1 MLTTVLIVLHILVA
15 LGIIG
20 LVLLQH
26 GKGADM
32 GSGFGGGA
40 SGSLFGATGSA
51 NFLSRATAVLAA
63 VFFMLSLALAYTATR
78 RPAEEG
84 GGVIDVIRQNK
95 ESKVPAPSQNPAADV
110 PNPPPQAA
118 PAAPAQPSESNKDK
132 QRRVGKEC
140 RSR

>member
-1 MLTTVLIVLHILVA
+1 MLTNVLIVLHVLIA
-15 LGIIG
+15 LAIIG

-63 VFFMLSLALAYTATR
+63 IFFTLSLALAYVATR

-84 GGVIDVIRQNK
+84 GGVIDVIRKQQPAEK
-95 ESKVPAPSQNPAADV
+95 PAPKAEQKPA
-110 PNPPPQAA
+110 PAA
-118 PAAPAQPSESNKDK
+118 PAAPPQSAKDK
-132 QRRVGKEC
+132 QVPQ
-140 RSR
+140 

>member
-1 MLTTVLIVLHILVA
+1 MLTTVLIVLHVLVA
-15 LGIIG
+15 LAIIG

-51 NFLSRATAVLAA
+51 NFLSRSTAVLAA
-63 VFFMLSLALAYTATR
+63 VFFILSLALAYTATR

-84 GGVIDVIRQNK
+84 GGVIDVIRKQ
-95 ESKVPAPSQNPAADV
+95 SQVPAPSQKPAADV
-110 PNPPPQAA
+110 PKPPA
-118 PAAPAQPSESNKDK
+118 PPEAPAPAQPPSDK
-132 QRRVGKEC
+132 QVPQ
-140 RSR
+140 

>member
-1 MLTTVLIVLHILVA
+1 MSFWTNVLIVLHVLAA

-63 VFFMLSLALAYTATR
+63 IFFALSLALAWVATR
-78 RPAEEG
+78 KPAEQG
-84 GGVIDVIRQNK
+84 GGVIDAIRAKQQPAKPEEKK
-95 ESKVPAPSQNPAADV
+95 ELEKPAADA
-110 PNPPPQAA
+110 PKPPA
-118 PAAPAQPSESNKDK
+118 PANERQVPQ
-132 QRRVGKEC
+132 
-140 RSR
+140 

>member
-1 MLTTVLIVLHILVA
+1 MSSFWINILIVVHVLVA

-51 NFLSRATAVLAA
+51 NFLSRTTAVLAA
-63 VFFMLSLALAYTATR
+63 LFFMLSLALAYVATR
-78 RPAEEG
+78 KPVEEG
-84 GGVIDVIRQNK
+84 GGVIDAIRAKQTQ
-95 ESKVPAPSQNPAADV
+95 PAKPEAKKPEAEKPAADASKPPAPLNERQV
-110 PNPPPQAA
+110 PQ
-118 PAAPAQPSESNKDK
+118 
-132 QRRVGKEC
+132 
-140 RSR
+140 